1 MNIKDRIMIIPNII
15 RRTSLA
21 FFLATLTVTGYAQ
34 SNSNHI
40 SLGVGA
46 LYERGLDATI
56 SVEHETK
63 NHNVWEYFAKC
74 YLKYEKDETAGH
86 ITKDSFW
93 KNYRTWGAGIAY
105 KPCVYRG
112 KNAYGSIRLGG
123 SLGSDTEEV
132 VGWCNVGY
140 EQNYVL
146 LHGWHIYWQVKSDV
160 CINGKDLFR
169 TGIVFGI
176 KIPTGSH

>member
-1 MNIKDRIMIIPNII
+1 MRIPNII
-15 RRTSLA
+15 RRISLA
-21 FFLATLTVTGYAQ
+21 LCLTFITLAGNAQ
-34 SNSNHI
+34 SNSNRI

-46 LYERGLDATI
+46 LYERGFDATM

-63 NHNVWEYFAKC
+63 NHNAWEYFANG
-74 YLKYEKDETAGH
+74 YLKYEKDEKAGH

-93 KNYRTWGAGIAY
+93 KSYRTWGAGIAY

-112 KNAYGSIRLGG
+112 KNAYGSLRLGG

-132 VGWCNVGY
+132 VGWVNVGY
-140 EQNYVL
+140 EQSYVL
-146 LHGWHIYWQVKSDV
+146 RHGWQLFWQVKSDV
-160 CINGKDLFR
+160 CINGKDMFR
-169 TGIVFGI
+169 TGVVVGV